1 MKLYGMALFIM
12 ESKTA
17 KLQKN
22 QKNQKKKK
30 KCDTIFGKKHL
41 TLPSKLLRNCLDT
54 LIHTQMYAYKH

>member
-22 QKNQKKKK
+22 QKKKKK
-30 KCDTIFGKKHL
+30 KNVIRYL
-41 TLPSKLLRNCLDT
+41 ARNTSLCPVNCCET
-54 LIHTQMYAYKH
+54 V

>member
-22 QKNQKKKK
+22 QKKKKK
-30 KCDTIFGKKHL
+30 KCDTILGTKHL

-54 LIHTQMYAYKH
+54 LIHIQMYAYKH

>member
-1 MKLYGMALFIM
+1 MKLYGMSLFIM

-30 KCDTIFGKKHL
+30 NVIQYL
-41 TLPSKLLRNCLDT
+41 ARNTSLCPVNCCET
-54 LIHTQMYAYKH
+54 V

>member
-22 QKNQKKKK
+22 QKKKKK
-30 KCDTIFGKKHL
+30 NVIRYL
-41 TLPSKLLRNCLDT
+41 ARNTSLCPVNCCET
-54 LIHTQMYAYKH
+54 V

>member
-30 KCDTIFGKKHL
+30 NVIQYL
-41 TLPSKLLRNCLDT
+41 ARNTSRCPVNCCET
-54 LIHTQMYAYKH
+54 V

>member
-30 KCDTIFGKKHL
+30 KVIQYL
-41 TLPSKLLRNCLDT
+41 ARNTSLCPVNCCET
-54 LIHTQMYAYKH
+54 V

>member
-30 KCDTIFGKKHL
+30 
-41 TLPSKLLRNCLDT
+41 
-54 LIHTQMYAYKH
+54 M